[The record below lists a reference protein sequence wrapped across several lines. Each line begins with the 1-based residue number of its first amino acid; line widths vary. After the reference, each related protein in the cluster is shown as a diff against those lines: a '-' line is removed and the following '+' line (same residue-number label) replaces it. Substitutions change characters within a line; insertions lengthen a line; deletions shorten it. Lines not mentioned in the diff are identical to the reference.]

1 MMTFDILLQ
10 EDSLLNLVTPV
21 SEAYKA
27 ALENSAKV
35 SITDQY
41 GVILY
46 VNAKFCEICKYEPEE
61 LIGKTHQILNSGYQP
76 PSFFEKMWAT
86 IQAGQVWNG
95 EICNKTKEGDLYWV
109 DTVIVPFKDQIN
121 GENRFL
127 SLRFDITERKRAEER
142 LRVSQALL
150 RVRNEELERVQLQR
164 DEVIEF
170 VVHELKN
177 PLNNLDLLAEV
188 LEEALCSSPELQ
200 NVTKQARDITQNMI
214 RIVQNF
220 LDAKKPDLRLT
231 NPSFDAFN
239 LYRLTEMIVR
249 QYDIKAQKKNIQIQ
263 LHGQDVPVTV
273 YADMELTMHVLENLI
288 SNALKYTPSGKS
300 INIRFEQKSDDMIR
314 CIVED
319 EGMGIKKEE
328 KDLLFTRYGILSNR
342 ALDKEHSTGLGLYLS
357 RKIIENMHGKMWCES
372 ESGKGAL
379 FVIELPVG
387 MAKAIA

>member
-1 MMTFDILLQ
+1 MMYDILLQ
-10 EDSLLNLVTPV
+10 EDSLLDLVSPV
-21 SEAYKA
+21 SEAYRA

-35 SITDQY
+35 SITNEH

-46 VNAKFCEICKYEPEE
+46 VNAKFCEVCKYEPHE
-61 LIGKTHQILNSGYQP
+61 LIGKTHQILNSGYHP
-76 PSFFEKMWAT
+76 PSLFEEMWTT
-86 IQAGQVWNG
+86 IQAGQIWNG
-95 EICNKTKEGDLYWV
+95 EICNKTKDGDLYWV
-109 DTVIVPFKDQIN
+109 DTVIVPFKDHIN

-142 LRVSQALL
+142 LRVSETLL
-150 RVRNEELERVQLQR
+150 RVRNEALENAQVQR

-188 LEEALCSSPELQ
+188 LEEALDQQPELQ
-200 NVTKQARDITQNMI
+200 NVSKQARIMTQKML
-214 RIVQNF
+214 RIVQSF
-220 LDAKKPDLRLT
+220 LDVKKPDVRLT

-239 LYRLTEMIVR
+239 LYRLAEVIVR
-249 QYDIKAQKKNIQIQ
+249 QYDMKAQKKNVRIQ
-263 LHGQDVPVTV
+263 LHGHTVPVTV
-273 YADMELTMHVLENLI
+273 YADMELTMHVLENLV

-300 INIRFEQKSDDMIR
+300 INIRFEQRNDDMVR

-357 RKIIENMHGKMWCES
+357 KKIIENMHGKMWCEA

-387 MAKAIA
+387 MVKAMS